1 METIMGADS
10 VDTLLDMMKDV
21 NILDSLSAEWP
32 ERKPRLLATM
42 VLIAQWPEE
51 VALNRGSP
59 LSLMA
64 QAGVGN
70 LAAKEIYDDFVQ
82 SFNEWR
88 RLDICTM
95 QSELNNARDVVIDT
109 MNQTPPGKEWASE
122 WERGSHL
129 QLDLLKVAHD
139 FLDKCKKNSG
149 P

>member
-1 METIMGADS
+1 METLAAADS
-10 VDTLLDMMKDV
+10 ADTLMELMKDV

-32 ERKPRLLATM
+32 ERNPRLLTTM

-51 VALNRGSP
+51 VALNKGSP

-64 QAGVGN
+64 QEALGN
-70 LAAKEIYDDFVQ
+70 IGDQEVYDNFVKDF
-82 SFNEWR
+82 NKWR

-95 QSELNNARDVVIDT
+95 QSELDRAREVVIDT
-109 MNQTPPGKEWASE
+109 MGQTPPDKDWASE

-139 FLDKCKKNSG
+139 FLDKCKKNS
-149 P
+149 PS